1 LNTGT
6 TIDTNPRS
14 ARDTAEVLRIGDIL
28 PGELKELRGVSVFDQ
43 TEPRELILADSPGKL
58 KTATFC
64 LL

>member
-28 PGELKELRGVSVFDQ
+28 PGELKELRKPVFDQ
-43 TEPRELILADSPGKL
+43 TRLRKLILADSPGKL
-58 KTATFC
+58 KTAPSIANT
-64 LL
+64 